1 MALSRSAKTI
11 GRGAAAVAAV
21 VSLTVTGVGWSMV
34 RSLESSIAED
44 SSLSFH
50 GDGEDGAVDILL
62 VGSDTRTDAQGNPL
76 SEEDLQLL
84 RTGDEATDNT
94 DTILLVRIPN
104 DGSSATVL
112 SIPRDT
118 YINNPDLGPTKI
130 NGVYGQSKNQVLVDG
145 GIGDDPE
152 EMTVNDAG
160 EEIIDDSKA
169 DDDLRHEAISAGRQT
184 LVDSVEGL
192 TGVQVDHYAE
202 IGLLGFVLLTDAVG
216 GVEVCLNEPVD
227 EPLSGAK
234 FPAGPQTISGS
245 DALSFVRQRHD
256 LPAGDLDRIVRQQVY
271 MSQLASRI
279 LSTGTLT
286 DPGKLQALNS
296 AVSRSLVIDQ
306 NWDVIDFAVQLQNI
320 SGDDV
325 SFETIPVT
333 AIDATGAYGESVV
346 TVDTDEVH
354 RFVAGF
360 GGVDAAAAAS
370 EEAKAAGLDVDPGQV
385 TVDVVNATWMD
396 GLADDVQQALTGE
409 GYAPGELLSEP
420 ESATTSQVFAES
432 ATSAE
437 AEQVSKALGGLP
449 IQSDFSLPPGTV
461 RVVIADDYTG
471 PRASMGDGGEQ
482 AGAEGGAAESE
493 NNQDWVQASG
503 SELPPEIAER
513 PKFDATQNVPCV
525 N

>member
-1 MALSRSAKTI
+1 MALLSRSATTI

-21 VSLTVTGVGWSMV
+21 VSLTVTGVGWTMV

-76 SEEDLQLL
+76 SEEDLQQL

-94 DTILLVRIPN
+94 DTILLVRVPN

-118 YINNPDLGPTKI
+118 YINNPDFGPTKI

-169 DDDLRHEAISAGRQT
+169 DDTLRREAISAGRQS

-192 TGVQVDHYAE
+192 TGVEIDHYAE

-346 TVDTDEVH
+346 TVDPAEVQ
-354 RFVAGF
+354 RFVAGY

-370 EEAKAAGLDVDPGQV
+370 EEAAAAGLDVDPGQV

-396 GLADDVQQALTGE
+396 GLAGDVQQALTGE
-409 GYAPGELLSEP
+409 GYLPGELLSEP
-420 ESATTSQVFAES
+420 ETATTSQVFAES
-432 ATSAE
+432 ATSEA
-437 AEQVSKALGGLP
+437 AEQVSEALGGLP

-461 RVVIADDYTG
+461 RVVVAEDYTG
-471 PRASMGDGGEQ
+471 PRASMGAGGEQ
-482 AGAEGGAAESE
+482 VEGEAAESE
-493 NNQDWVQASG
+493 SPDWVQASG

-513 PKFDATQNVPCV
+513 PTFDASQTVPCV

>member
-1 MALSRSAKTI
+1 
-11 GRGAAAVAAV
+11 
-21 VSLTVTGVGWSMV
+21 MV
-34 RSLESSIAED
+34 QGLESSIAAD
-44 SSLSFH
+44 SSLNFS
-50 GDGEDGAVDILL
+50 GDGADGAVDILM

-76 SEEDLQLL
+76 SEDDLSKL

-118 YINNPDLGPTKI
+118 YINDPNLGPTKI
-130 NGVYGQSKNQVLVDG
+130 NGVYGATKNEALLKKGV
-145 GIGDDPE
+145 GDDPDE
-152 EMTVNDAG
+152 KTVNDAG

-169 DDDLRHEAISAGRQT
+169 EAGVRNEAISAGRQA
-184 LVDSVEGL
+184 LVSDVQDLMGL
-192 TGVQVDHYAE
+192 QIDHYAE

-227 EPLSGAK
+227 EPLSGAN

-271 MSQLASRI
+271 MSQLANRI

-286 DPGKLQALNS
+286 DPGKLQKLND

-306 NWDVIDFAVQLQNI
+306 NWNIIDFALQLRNI
-320 SGDDV
+320 QGDNV
-325 SFETIPVT
+325 RFETIPVT

-346 TVDTDEVH
+346 TVDPKQVQK
-354 RFVAGF
+354 FVAQF
-360 GGVDAAAAAS
+360 GGRDAAAAAQS
-370 EEAKAAGLDVDPGQV
+370 QAADAGLAVDPANV
-385 TVDVVNATWMD
+385 TVDIANATYTD
-396 GLADDVQQALTGE
+396 GLGGDVLGALTEQGYVE
-409 GYAPGELLSEP
+409 GQLTSEP
-420 ESATTSQVFAES
+420 ESASTSTVYASS
-432 ATSAE
+432 ATSPE
-437 AEQVSKALGGLP
+437 ADQVSQALGGLP
-449 IQSDFSLPPGTV
+449 VQTDFNLPEGTV
-461 RVVIADDYTG
+461 RVVVADDYTG
-471 PRASMGDGGEQ
+471 PTASASQQESGQDASGESSGTPTFVQ
-482 AGAEGGAAESE
+482 SE
-493 NNQDWVQASG
+493 G

-513 PKFDATQNVPCV
+513 PKFDASQKVPCV

>member
-1 MALSRSAKTI
+1 M
-11 GRGAAAVAAV
+11 
-21 VSLTVTGVGWSMV
+21 
-34 RSLESSIAED
+34 
-44 SSLSFH
+44 
-50 GDGEDGAVDILL
+50 
-62 VGSDTRTDAQGNPL
+62 
-76 SEEDLQLL
+76 
-84 RTGDEATDNT
+84 
-94 DTILLVRIPN
+94 
-104 DGSSATVL
+104 
-112 SIPRDT
+112 
-118 YINNPDLGPTKI
+118 
-130 NGVYGQSKNQVLVDG
+130 
-145 GIGDDPE
+145 
-152 EMTVNDAG
+152 
-160 EEIIDDSKA
+160 
-169 DDDLRHEAISAGRQT
+169 
-184 LVDSVEGL
+184 
-192 TGVQVDHYAE
+192 
-202 IGLLGFVLLTDAVG
+202 
-216 GVEVCLNEPVD
+216 CLNEPVD